1 MDENNELNVLN
12 QNTLSK
18 DYDFWKN
25 YRQSLYKII
34 KEQESEERLPKTPK
48 NIIEMAE
55 KNGIKAT
62 ARYFNIDPSS
72 VRYYIKKF
80 KT

>member
-1 MDENNELNVLN
+1 MDEYNELKMIKH
-12 QNTLSK
+12 NTLSK
-18 DYDFWKN
+18 DYEFWKN
-25 YRQSLYKII
+25 YRRSLYKII
-34 KEQESEERLPKTPK
+34 KEQENAERIPKTSK